1 MSELN
6 HRELQL
12 LDELALRIIAA
23 FQKAPVAE
31 IQNAPAELRR
41 APSREPDDFMR
52 LPEVAKRLDVSKSWL
67 YKHWRDFPFFIKLRG
82 TAVRASRREIEK
94 WTATQKGHVRRGG
107 W

>member
-31 IQNAPAELRR
+31 IQKAPAELRKT
-41 APSREPDDFMR
+41 PNREADDRFLR
-52 LPEVAKRLDVSKSWL
+52 LPEVAEMLDVSKSWL
-67 YKHWRDFPFFIKLRG
+67 YKHWRDFPFFMKVRG
-82 TAVRASRREIEK
+82 TAIRASEAKLNAWMSSRAGRR
-94 WTATQKGHVRRGG
+94 
-107 W
+107 